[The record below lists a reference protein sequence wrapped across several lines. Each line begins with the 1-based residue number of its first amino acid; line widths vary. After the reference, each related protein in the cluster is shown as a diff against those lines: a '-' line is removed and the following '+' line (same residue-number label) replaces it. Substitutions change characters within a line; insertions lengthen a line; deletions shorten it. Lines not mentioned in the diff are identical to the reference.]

1 MCLMY
6 TKCIPNFWEISME
19 DPGWDTLT
27 MGKFLSGEARSDG
40 AAQLVAASMMPVD
53 GPGAAA
59 ALEQLAESVCWPAAE
74 SEHRSSRPAESDP
87 RASLEPARAAIAAS
101 DRTRWRQE
109 CCGMLQLRRCSSS
122 DPLRQARG
130 LAGWS
135 LQERSRRSMGVERM
149 LLSCARQLS
158 ARISGGSACVA
169 CSDTCTCTCDSTCVV
184 SWKCLH
190 SSRDGS

>member
-1 MCLMY
+1 MRWSC
-6 TKCIPNFWEISME
+6 
-19 DPGWDTLT
+19 
-27 MGKFLSGEARSDG
+27 
-40 AAQLVAASMMPVD
+40 AAGCSLQAASRWDWSSGSTRGADRD
-53 GPGAAA
+53 G
-59 ALEQLAESVCWPAAE
+59 LLAGGSC
-74 SEHRSSRPAESDP
+74 EHRSSRPAESDP

-101 DRTRWRQE
+101 DHARWRQE
-109 CCGMLQLRRCSSS
+109 CCGLLQHRRCSST

-190 SSRDGS
+190 SSRDGSCCQLRDSSVWAQVVVR